1 MKFEELDEFR
11 KDLRQLLKKYHTLKD
26 DLAVVKKVLEV
37 NAAERPPFS
46 FRLNDAGVS
55 VRLIKIKNLAC
66 RSMKGDGVNSGLRL
80 LYAWLEKEQKVVFI
94 ELYHKNEREKE
105 NLQRVRNN
113 FD

>member
-37 NAAERPPFS
+37 NASERPPFS
-46 FRLNDAGVS
+46 FRLNDVGVS
-55 VRLIKIKNLAC
+55 VCLIKIKNMAC

-94 ELYHKNEREKE
+94 ELYHKNEKAKE